1 MSIDNFTPKKL
12 AIVIVNWNSFELT
25 RDTINSLLRTSYR
38 DYDCIVVDNG
48 SEDNSANQLET
59 QFSNIILLR
68 EKENKG
74 FTGGNNIGIQYAL
87 DIGYE
92 YIMMLNNDVE
102 LEPNFL
108 EPLIEKLN
116 SNKNIGAVQPLI
128 YFHHDKNLVWNAGS
142 SYNAL
147 FGICSTPNY
156 NQRDD
161 KHALVHFQKSVD
173 WITGCAFMIRASVL
187 KEIGLLKERYFIYYE
202 DVDLSFR
209 IKAAGYELAYEPA
222 SVIYHIAGMS
232 HKSKEKGKEGFV
244 SPKVHFL
251 NARNRIWFLKQHTLP
266 WAVPSV
272 VLFNVFYFF
281 SIGFYFI
288 FRARFQKWKAWNKGI
303 WEGLTNGVV

>member
-142 SYNAL
+142 TYNAL

-161 KHALVHFQKSVD
+161 EHAQMHIQKSVD

-209 IKAAGYELAYEPA
+209 IKAAGYDLGYVPA

-251 NARNRIWFLKQHTLP
+251 NARNRIWFLKQHTLS

-303 WEGLTNGVV
+303 WEGLTNRVV

>member
-1 MSIDNFTPKKL
+1 MVMETIALKKL

-25 RDTINSLLRTSYR
+25 RDTLHSLQNTSYQN
-38 DYDCIVVDNG
+38 YDCIVVDNG
-48 SEDNSANQLET
+48 SNDDSAHQLES

-68 EKENKG
+68 ADENKG
-74 FTGGNNIGIQYAL
+74 FTGGNNIGMQFAL
-87 DIGYE
+87 DKGYE

-102 LEPNFL
+102 VEPHFL

-116 SNKNIGAVQPLI
+116 NNENLAAVQPLI
-128 YFHHDKNLVWNAGS
+128 YFHHDKNIIWNAGS
-142 SYNAL
+142 TYNAL

-161 KHALVHFQKSVD
+161 EHAQMHIQKSVD
-173 WITGCAFMIRASVL
+173 WITGCAFMIRAAVL
-187 KEIGLLKERYFIYYE
+187 QQVGLLKQGYFIYYE

-209 IKAAGYELAYEPA
+209 IKAAGYQMAYVPS

-244 SPKVHFL
+244 SAKVHYL
-251 NARNRIWFLKQHTLP
+251 NARNRIWFLKQHTP
-266 WAVPSV
+266 IWAIPTV
-272 VLFNVFYFF
+272 VLFHTFYFF

-288 FRARFQKWKAWNKGI
+288 FRARWKKWKAWNKGLL
-303 WEGLTNGVV
+303 EGLTKRVV